1 MKLSHIL
8 AAAVLATT
16 LGAQAQTQTA
26 PASAAAPLVE
36 GEVRK
41 IDKEQGK
48 ISLRHG
54 PIPNLDMGAMSMV
67 FRVTDPKILDTLK
80 QGDKVRFTAEKI
92 NGAFTVT
99 SVQAAD

>member
-1 MKLSHIL
+1 MQFSRLV
-8 AAAVLATT
+8 AAAVLAAT
-16 LGAQAQTQTA
+16 LGVQAQTA
-26 PASAAAPLVE
+26 PVAPNAPLVD
-36 GEVRK
+36 GEVRR

-48 ISLRHG
+48 LTLRHG
-54 PIPNLDMGAMSMV
+54 PIPNLDMGSMSMV